1 MFNITT
7 GEVTAPTIKTSNYG
21 GLSADDIAEICT
33 NKIMS
38 VSETAPP
45 EIREQAKFFKNQL
58 YETVKLHVLQAME
71 SEREKC
77 VQTCIKGGHDEV
89 ANILRRL

>member
-1 MFNITT
+1 MFNIAT
-7 GEVTAPTIKTSNYG
+7 GQINTPTVKTSNYG

-33 NKIMS
+33 NKIIS
-38 VSETAPP
+38 VSETAPSAVK
-45 EIREQAKFFKNQL
+45 EQAKFFKNQV
-58 YETVKLHVLQAME
+58 YTTIKTHVLQAME

-77 VQTCIKGGHDEV
+77 VQTCVQGGHDEV